1 MNTNSEEAGGGK
13 LLILAGPSCVGK
25 SPLWKAVQRL
35 YPERA
40 RALRPVVLYNSRAP
54 RPGESDGVDYHFR
67 QRDEIENLREH
78 GRYVVLEVRGDL
90 QALDIEELRGV
101 LRSGD
106 CLFEGNPFVGHLLA
120 TEERLAEVPRL
131 SVFMSPL
138 GREEIL
144 DLRARDD
151 VDLEEMVQEMMRRK
165 LVKRMTIQKGELG
178 QEDLDE
184 IERRSGSA
192 FRELQMAHDFDWVI
206 TNHDGEGSDNWTL
219 APVPIG
225 DAGRALK
232 AFLDL
237 LSGERCDWLERWD
250 GSEVSGAGE
259 ESGRGSKTEIKV

>member
-1 MNTNSEEAGGGK
+1 MNDAGR

-40 RALRPVVLYNSRAP
+40 RALRPVLLYNSRAP

-67 QRDEIENLREH
+67 QRDEIANLRQDA
-78 GRYVVLEVRGDL
+78 RYVVLEVRGDL
-90 QALDIEELRGV
+90 QALDIEDLRTV
-101 LRSGD
+101 LSGGD

-120 TEERLAEVPRL
+120 SEERLAEVPHT

-138 GREEIL
+138 SREEIL

-165 LVKRMTIQKGELG
+165 LVKRMTMQKGELG
-178 QEDLDE
+178 QADLDE

-206 TNHDGEGSDNWTL
+206 PNHDGEGSDNWTL

-225 DAGRALK
+225 NAGRALK
-232 AFLDL
+232 AFLAL
-237 LSGERCDWLERWD
+237 LDGKGSDWVETWD
-250 GSEVSGAGE
+250 GSELSVH
-259 ESGRGSKTEIKV
+259 R